1 MWQTGT
7 NGDTT
12 IYICRHEGV
21 RFEIYKSPQKLE
33 LIVRGSPEN
42 SVYYFNFAGKG
53 ARDYNG
59 NYIDDKLV
67 EEKVNL
73 MPEKD
78 KLPEDITKVMLAV
91 KPKPKELPIE
101 PA

>member
-1 MWQTGT
+1 MWQTGK
-7 NGDTT
+7 NGDTE
-12 IYICRHEGV
+12 IYICRDEGV

-42 SVYYFNFAGKG
+42 SIYYFNFTGRG
-53 ARDYNG
+53 ARDQNN

-67 EEKVNL
+67 EEKVKL

-78 KLPEDITKVMLAV
+78 TLPADITKVMLAV
-91 KPKPKELPIE
+91 KAKPKELPIE
-101 PA
+101 PV